1 MDQQTH
7 SLMPLPVKSLHLDA
21 VDDIRNM
28 VSLYDA
34 LKFLHSFCREH
45 NIPNFMMSRVPGG
58 SGGIAEA
65 ILATNCD
72 PALVQHL
79 DEFHDVNS
87 FNVLERLRHSTT
99 AVRWNVLEPV
109 WDTPV
114 RSDREIMRRFLR
126 FKVRQGHSIP
136 WHTAAG
142 LTGILTFFGR
152 QIDINSELNL
162 SLQII
167 STHLFE
173 HFRKSQFAVTQKKFS
188 LTPRERDCLMWTS
201 RGKTS
206 ADIGQIM
213 KISEHTVNHYLTCAI
228 RKMDAVS
235 RTQAAVKAL
244 RAGEID

>member
-1 MDQQTH
+1 MDQQAH
-7 SLMPLPVKSLHLDA
+7 SLIPPPVKSLHLDA
-21 VDDIRNM
+21 VDDIKHM

-34 LKFLHSFCREH
+34 LKFLNSFCREH
-45 NIPNFMMSRVPGG
+45 DVSNFMMSRVPGG
-58 SGGIAEA
+58 SGGITEA

-72 PALVQHL
+72 PAFVQHL
-79 DEFHDVNS
+79 DECHDVGS
-87 FNVLERLRHSTT
+87 FNVLERLKQSTT
-99 AVRWNVLEPV
+99 AVRWSVLDPV
-109 WDTPV
+109 WNTSNK
-114 RSDREIMRRFLR
+114 SDREMIRCFLR
-126 FKVRQGHSIP
+126 FEVRQGLSIP

-152 QIDINSELNL
+152 QIEINSELML

-173 HFRKSQFAVTQKKFS
+173 HFRKSQFTVTQKKFS